1 MQRPCV
7 NKRSLISTLVVA
19 AAACGAGA
27 AHAQAAG
34 DVMVQIGWDKIMPK
48 VKSGDLSQPS
58 LPGTKIDIRSASA
71 LFATLTYMVTG
82 DISVE
87 VLGGAP
93 YKHDVVGAG
102 AASGLGKIGTVHQIA
117 PTLLLQYRFLPADA
131 PWRPYVGAGP
141 TFAKF
146 YDAKGSAVLTQ
157 VTNPG
162 GPPTRI
168 STDSAWGGTLQAGA
182 NYKFDKHWFV
192 DASILKTFI
201 STKATLSTGQSA
213 SARLDP
219 VAINASVGYTF

>member
-1 MQRPCV
+1 MKKKV
-7 NKRSLISTLVVA
+7 IASALVAGA
-19 AAACGAGA
+19 ALCGAGA
-27 AHAQAAG
+27 AHAQVAG
-34 DVMVQIGWDKIMPK
+34 DVMVQLGWDKIMPK
-48 VKSGDLSQPS
+48 VKSGDLSAPS
-58 LPGTKIDIRSASA
+58 LPGSKIDIKSASA
-71 LFATLTYMVTG
+71 LFLTATYMVTN

-87 VLGGAP
+87 VLGGLP

-102 AASGLGKIGTVHQIA
+102 SVSGLGKIGSVHQIA
-117 PTLLLQYRFLPADA
+117 PTLLLQYRFLPADS
-131 PWRPYVGAGP
+131 PVRPYVGAGP

-146 YDAKGSAVLTQ
+146 YDAKGSPVLTQ

-162 GPPTRI
+162 GPPTTI

-182 NYKFDKHWFV
+182 NYKVDKHWFI
-192 DASILKTFI
+192 DASILKTYI